1 MPKKWCPECDW
12 APHNRRTTPGRPT
25 GARITK
31 PANTK
36 LALAM
41 HRRHKHS
48 EPPRPLVVDV
58 PEANVT
64 VATAHTEVPAPPI
77 GVRVRFS
84 NGEETIIQGD
94 LFAKSAALVQV
105 WQRGNEVARYP
116 AQMVEHVELLA
127 KATA

>member
-1 MPKKWCPECDW
+1 MPKKWCPEGDW
-12 APHNRRTTPGRPT
+12 QPHNRRTTVGRPT
-25 GARITK
+25 AAGITK

-36 LALAM
+36 MALAM

-48 EPPRPLVVDV
+48 EPPRPLLENV
-58 PEANVT
+58 PPPPP
-64 VATAHTEVPAPPI
+64 VAESQTLHLPGL
-77 GVRVRFS
+77 GVLVRFT
-84 NGEETIIQGD
+84 NGEQTIIQGD